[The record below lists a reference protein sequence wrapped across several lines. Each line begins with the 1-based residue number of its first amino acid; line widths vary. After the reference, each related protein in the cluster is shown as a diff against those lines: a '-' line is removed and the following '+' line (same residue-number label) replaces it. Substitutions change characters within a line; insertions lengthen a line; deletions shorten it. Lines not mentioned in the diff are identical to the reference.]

1 MKLARRFFRR
11 LHGLTLVRELHY
23 AMGTLLDVM
32 LYHAERE
39 VGLGLLREACRETQ
53 RLNALLSRHLPTSE
67 LSGLNT
73 RAGQGP
79 CTVSPELFALLAV
92 ARQWAEETQGAFD
105 PTVGGGLTLW
115 HEAARRE
122 ECPTAADLQAARC
135 QAGWSKLRLTPPCQV
150 ELITTGMS
158 LDLGGI
164 GKGYAVDCMGTIL
177 RQSGIRHALIN
188 FGESSL
194 LAIGPMP
201 DGRPWPILV
210 RALDSAVG
218 VGWLAI
224 QDQAVGTSASF
235 GHTFTLAGKPLSH
248 ILDPRHGR
256 PLEHPLAVT
265 VVAPTATA
273 AEALSTALLVLTVA
287 GEPVTTLP
295 CGTSAYQV
303 NPDGGVIPLGRTLHH
318 AELRCPWL

>member
-1 MKLARRFFRR
+1 MTLARRFFRR
-11 LHGLTLVRELHY
+11 LHGLTLVREVHY

-53 RLNALLSRHLPTSE
+53 RLHALLSRHLPTSE
-67 LSGLNT
+67 LSGLNAG
-73 RAGQGP
+73 AGQGP
-79 CTVSPELFALLAV
+79 CIVSPELFDLLAV
-92 ARQWAEETQGAFD
+92 ARQWGEETQGAFD
-105 PTVGGGLTLW
+105 PTIGGLLTLW
-115 HEAARRE
+115 REAAKRGD
-122 ECPTAADLQAARC
+122 CPTAAHLQAARC
-135 QAGWSKLRLTPPCQV
+135 QAGWSKLRLIPPCQV
-150 ELITTGMS
+150 ELTTAGMS

-164 GKGYAVDCMGTIL
+164 GKGYAVDRMGTIL
-177 RQSGIRHALIN
+177 RQGGIRHALIN

-194 LAIGPMP
+194 LALGPMP

-218 VGWLAI
+218 VGSLAI

-235 GHTFTLAGKPLSH
+235 GQTFTLAGKPLSH
-248 ILDPRHGR
+248 ILDPRQGR

-265 VVAPTATA
+265 IVAPTATA

-287 GEPVTTLP
+287 GELVTTLP
-295 CGTSAYQV
+295 GRTSAYQV
-303 NPDGGVIPLGRTLHH
+303 SRDGGLISLGRNLHN
-318 AELRCPWL
+318 ADLRCPWL